1 MSQQAMTGGLC
12 RTKQCL
18 IGFWSTATQ
27 LQGSLPFFP
36 FCFFPKH
43 LEHNGGDYF
52 HPPVAWWL
60 GIVSPWKGAV
70 YSHTSH
76 CPDALE
82 KSLAAAL
89 MLLMLSAAA
98 LALRSPIGVM
108 LGLTLN
114 WLPPQRSSA
123 GWLTCLGHSSFH
135 NPWMKSF
142 IKNQGKVS
150 TFKRLSSC
158 KH

>member
-1 MSQQAMTGGLC
+1 MTGGLC

-18 IGFWSTATQ
+18 IGFWSAATQ

-36 FCFFPKH
+36 FCFFPEH

-52 HPPVAWWL
+52 HPQVAWWL

-70 YSHTSH
+70 YGHTSH

-82 KSLAAAL
+82 KSLAAVL

-98 LALRSPIGVM
+98 LALRRP
-108 LGLTLN
+108 T
-114 WLPPQRSSA
+114 RCHA
-123 GWLTCLGHSSFH
+123 GINLKLITTTKIICWLTGLLRTQ
-135 NPWMKSF
+135 F
-142 IKNQGKVS
+142 ISHPLSEISYKHQGKVS